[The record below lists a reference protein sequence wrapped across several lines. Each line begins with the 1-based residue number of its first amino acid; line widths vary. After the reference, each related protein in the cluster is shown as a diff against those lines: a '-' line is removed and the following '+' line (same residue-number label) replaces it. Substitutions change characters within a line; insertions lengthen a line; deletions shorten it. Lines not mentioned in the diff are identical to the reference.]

1 MSVHSNKMIVG
12 LGEVIWDIYREKR
25 YVGGAPANVALHAS
39 YLGEQGVIASRIGND
54 GLGSELARTIA
65 SKGLS
70 TDYLQIDKKKGTG
83 TVVIRLDVRGVPSFI
98 CNEDVAFDYL
108 EYTPDFGE
116 LAEKADAVVFGTLAQ
131 RSDKSRKTI
140 LTFLEKCSGLRVMD
154 VNARTAGRR
163 FEEILKNALPFVD
176 ILKVSEDEIRLMM
189 RVLHHEGEKLT
200 TFADWLIDHYQF
212 KFIALTRG
220 ERDSV
225 VFVKNDHFVVP
236 SYPIKPIDTTGAG
249 DAFTAGLLVHYLRG
263 KTPPQAQEFASKM
276 AAFVCMHRGA
286 TPTLT
291 ESAVE
296 SFISSTIESDSE

>member
-12 LGEVIWDIYREKR
+12 LGEVLWDIYREKR

-116 LAEKADAVVFGTLAQ
+116 LAEKADAVVFGTTQ
-131 RSDKSRKTI
+131 
-140 LTFLEKCSGLRVMD
+140 
-154 VNARTAGRR
+154 
-163 FEEILKNALPFVD
+163 
-176 ILKVSEDEIRLMM
+176 
-189 RVLHHEGEKLT
+189 
-200 TFADWLIDHYQF
+200 
-212 KFIALTRG
+212 
-220 ERDSV
+220 
-225 VFVKNDHFVVP
+225 
-236 SYPIKPIDTTGAG
+236 
-249 DAFTAGLLVHYLRG
+249 
-263 KTPPQAQEFASKM
+263 
-276 AAFVCMHRGA
+276 
-286 TPTLT
+286 
-291 ESAVE
+291 
-296 SFISSTIESDSE
+296 